1 MSKVITRQK
10 YSTYPVRSVS
20 TDTGRFSRAPIF
32 PVTPFF
38 VGMATTPIFFSVT
51 NVNLGEFFHMGSFGF
66 LAMPLFAVVTGL
78 VGTHW
83 EVQAGRDLV
92 KSTFSTEDKALLA
105 KAKKKIGM
113 RQKVAMLFRSPSV
126 PTVLL
131 AETDKYNM
139 THTTAELVRRSDG
152 GGYAIEIETT
162 SALKTWDLALESIVP
177 ASLSQSIEEESIA
190 REAKYLAGQIRE
202 KELMREMMMYEREAY
217 YKELDM
223 LHAGDYD
230 YEYVHTLESSV
241 PEVVS
246 RSKRSDRFRFED
258 YEYDDL

>member
-1 MSKVITRQK
+1 MSAVNTRQK
-10 YSTYPVRSVS
+10 YSTYPVRSAS
-20 TDTGRFSRAPIF
+20 TDTGRFSKAPIF
-32 PVTPFF
+32 PVMPFF
-38 VGMATTPIFFSVT
+38 VGSATTPIFVSVT

-66 LAMPLFAVVTGL
+66 LAMPLFAVLTGL
-78 VGTHW
+78 VATHW
-83 EVQAGRDLV
+83 EVQAGKDLV
-92 KSTFSTEDKALLA
+92 KSIFSTEDKVILA

-113 RQKVAMLFRSPSV
+113 RQKLAMLFHSSSV

-131 AETDKYNM
+131 VETDKYNM

-177 ASLSQSIEEESIA
+177 ASLSQSIEVAAIA
-190 REAKYLAGQIRE
+190 REEKHLAAQIRE
-202 KELMREMMMYEREAY
+202 TEFMLEAMLYEREAY
-217 YKELDM
+217 YKNLNMLD
-223 LHAGDYD
+223 AEDYD
-230 YEYVHTLESSV
+230 FEYFHTLGSSA

-246 RSKRSDRFRFED
+246 QSNRSDHFHTDE